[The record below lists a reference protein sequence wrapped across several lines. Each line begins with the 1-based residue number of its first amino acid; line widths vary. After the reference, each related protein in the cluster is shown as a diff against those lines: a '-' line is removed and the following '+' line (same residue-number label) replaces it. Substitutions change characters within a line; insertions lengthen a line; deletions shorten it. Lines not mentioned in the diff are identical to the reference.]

1 MGFLDTLRGTDSTAG
16 ELADLRE
23 ENRQLSDNAEFLM
36 ERMADL
42 ELALEDI
49 EWTRM
54 SIEGNDEFSRAGLRR
69 IIELARLYY
78 VKNPLINRSVELN
91 RLYVFGQ
98 GVSIKAKDPD
108 VNAVVQEFL
117 KANRAEFSH
126 QELGLKEVE
135 LGVAGNVFLSL
146 FRNISTGAIRVAGIP
161 TEEIDDIITNPEYRK
176 EPWYYKRVWTTTK
189 FDATSGRFDRDR
201 QLTAYYPD
209 WRYEPTGAAR
219 LKTIDGKPVYWES
232 PVCHVKVGG
241 FTHMRFGIP
250 EVYSA
255 IDWARA
261 YKEFLEN
268 WFSLVKAYARL
279 AWKRKVPQ
287 ASAVAGAKAA
297 LGTTSSGGYDTNPPP
312 LTGST
317 AIMAPG
323 NDLEPIRTA
332 GATTKAEDG
341 RRGLLMVAAAMGLP
355 ETFFGDASVGT
366 VATAESLDR
375 PTELKF
381 KDRQTL
387 WTEVLTELVDYAVQ
401 SVSRAP
407 NGPLPESLPPEA
419 LATDVD
425 FPPVVEGDIAAHLEA
440 IVTGATLNGQ
450 QLAGTM
456 DLPTVARMVLTA
468 LGQDDIDELLTDLP
482 EPGTPAADA
491 VEAAMVETLRD
502 LEEAVRELA
511 GASA

>member
-1 MGFLDTLRGTDSTAG
+1 MGFLDALRGTDSSVT
-16 ELADLRE
+16 EVHDLRE
-23 ENRQLSDNAEFLM
+23 ENRQLSDNVELFQERLAE
-36 ERMADL
+36 L
-42 ELALEDI
+42 ELALEDVN
-49 EWTRM
+49 WTRLTL
-54 SIEGNDEFSRAGLRR
+54 EGDQEFSRAGLAR
-69 IIELARLYY
+69 IITLCRYHYL
-78 VKNPLINRSVELN
+78 KNPLINRSVELS

-98 GVSIKAKDPD
+98 GVSIKAKNDD
-108 VNAVVQEFL
+108 ANAVVQGFL
-117 KANRAEFSH
+117 EDNRAELSH

-135 LGVAGNVFLSL
+135 LGCAGNVFLSL
-146 FRNISTGAIRVAGIP
+146 FANISTGAVRVAAIP
-161 TEEIDDIITNPEYRK
+161 VEEIEEIITNPEYRK
-176 EPWYYKRVWTTTK
+176 EPWFYKRVWTTTK
-189 FDATSGRFDRDR
+189 FDAASGRFDRDK
-201 QLTAYYPD
+201 QETAYYPD
-209 WRYEPTGAAR
+209 WRYQPTGGAR
-219 LKTIDGKPVYWES
+219 LKSIDGHAVRWES

-241 FTHMRFGIP
+241 FSHMRFGIP
-250 EVYSA
+250 EAYSA

-268 WFSLVKAYARL
+268 WFSIVKAYARF

-297 LGTTSSGGYDTNPPP
+297 LNTTMSGGVDTNPPP

-323 NDLEPIRTA
+323 NDLDPIRTA

-381 KDRQTL
+381 GDRQTL
-387 WTEVLTELVDYAVQ
+387 WTEVLTELIDYAIEWA
-401 SVSRAP
+401 RKAP
-407 NGPLPESLPPEA
+407 SGSLRTGIPDED
-419 LATDVD
+419 LETDVD
-425 FPPVVEGDIAAHLEA
+425 FPPVVEGNIAAHLEA
-440 IVTGATLNGQ
+440 IVTGATLDGK

-456 DLPTVARMVLTA
+456 NMRTVARMVLTA
-468 LGQDDIDELLTDLP
+468 LGQDDIDELLDALP
-482 EPGTPAADA
+482 EPETPEGEA